1 MTDSCG
7 FHARPLALVVGSFTG
22 RSGLPARMHIM
33 NMPTTFTTFALLSLS
48 HGASALQVDPSQ
60 MLMQLSSVLNEVFT
74 PIESTASSLA
84 SYVKAGPQPMVTPSP
99 AEAGMV
105 RHTPRAL
112 VLPTVLLLIS

>member
-7 FHARPLALVVGSFTG
+7 FHADHLHSFTR

>member
-1 MTDSCG
+1 MYMTDCLWIS
-7 FHARPLALVVGSFTG
+7 RRLLALIHSTQ
-22 RSGLPARMHIM
+22 RTPRPHAM